1 MIMIILD
8 VVVGVWVVC
17 KIIEIIEQIKK
28 KENK

>member
-8 VVVGVWVVC
+8 VVAGVWVVC

-28 KENK
+28 KESE